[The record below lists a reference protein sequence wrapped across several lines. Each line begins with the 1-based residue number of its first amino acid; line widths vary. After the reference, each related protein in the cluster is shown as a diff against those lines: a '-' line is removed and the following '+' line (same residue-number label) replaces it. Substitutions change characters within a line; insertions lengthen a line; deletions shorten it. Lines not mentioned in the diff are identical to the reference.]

1 VPEHRPETDL
11 PRGPDVSTEAIP
23 DHEGLVRTDAGDLE
37 RARTSARCGFGQP
50 TLCQLT
56 TPSIAS
62 ASPNPASP
70 RAPHRVRHNVFVD
83 ENDAQALA
91 LAPERIGR
99 ALGQRRETA
108 QRHGAERLD
117 LVEIDVVER
126 DPPPAEPALDDRERL
141 LAPGEIVVRGLV
153 VACRESS
160 YRSRSP

>member
-1 VPEHRPETDL
+1 MRLRPADAVPAHDAVDRVGEPEPRQSSSTSSRP
-11 PRGPDVSTEAIP
+11 P
-23 DHEGLVRTDAGDLE
+23 
-37 RARTSARCGFGQP
+37 Q
-50 TLCQLT
+50 
-56 TPSIAS
+56 
-62 ASPNPASP
+62 
-70 RAPHRVRHNVFVD
+70 RVRH

-91 LAPERIGR
+91 LAPARIGR
-99 ALGQRRETA
+99 AIGQRRETT

-160 YRSRSP
+160 YQSRSP